1 MNDSKLKSNN
11 VNGINALLA
20 FDKAHIWHPYSSMN
34 SNQIILPVL
43 CAKGCK
49 LTLADEQETQL
60 IDGISSWW
68 CMIHGYS
75 DERMNEALKTQIDD
89 FSHVMFGG
97 LTHLPAIRLVQNLLK
112 FIDHPQLDAVFFAD
126 SASVAVE
133 VSLKMALQYQFSLN
147 CPKKK
152 KFISLKLGYHGG
164 TMGAMSVCDPVNSM
178 HHFLFSDYV
187 PQNIFVTEPPM
198 VDMLCTSSLYG
209 SFQLG
214 DNYDDETNRKAIK
227 DMEETMNSCH
237 EEICAVILEPI
248 LQGAGG
254 MRLYHPK
261 YLIELKKLCLKFDIP
276 LIFDEIA
283 TGFGR
288 TGEAFAFKHCDV
300 YQKMIGT
307 PASEIVD
314 VFPDI
319 LCVGK
324 ALTGGYMTMS
334 AVITSK
340 RIANVISAKDTAT
353 KGTFMHGPTFMANPL
368 ACAAANASLDI
379 LMEGNWKD
387 MVARIEAQLYRE
399 LYVELRNSHLYGKLI
414 NNLRVVGAAGVI
426 ELFEPI
432 DGTFVQKRQVS
443 KGIFIRPFGK
453 LVYIM
458 PPYIISGEE
467 LTILTTGI
475 KQLLLEW
482 SAYKI
487 GNY

>member
-1 MNDSKLKSNN
+1 MNDNKPKSNN
-11 VNGINALLA
+11 VNDINALLA

-43 CAKGCK
+43 RAKGCK

-248 LQGAGG
+248 LLILDVLRRCLGRQI
-254 MRLYHPK
+254 LY
-261 YLIELKKLCLKFDIP
+261 
-276 LIFDEIA
+276 
-283 TGFGR
+283 
-288 TGEAFAFKHCDV
+288 
-300 YQKMIGT
+300 
-307 PASEIVD
+307 
-314 VFPDI
+314 
-319 LCVGK
+319 
-324 ALTGGYMTMS
+324 
-334 AVITSK
+334 
-340 RIANVISAKDTAT
+340 
-353 KGTFMHGPTFMANPL
+353 
-368 ACAAANASLDI
+368 
-379 LMEGNWKD
+379 
-387 MVARIEAQLYRE
+387 QL
-399 LYVELRNSHLYGKLI
+399 
-414 NNLRVVGAAGVI
+414 
-426 ELFEPI
+426 
-432 DGTFVQKRQVS
+432 
-443 KGIFIRPFGK
+443 
-453 LVYIM
+453 
-458 PPYIISGEE
+458 
-467 LTILTTGI
+467 
-475 KQLLLEW
+475 
-482 SAYKI
+482 
-487 GNY
+487 